1 MLPSS
6 LLAPADASPLVGRAA
21 LRLSLPRASW
31 DAADPVT
38 QQDALDAS
46 WGAITAEPGYNLGC
60 ATGDEPVRLACVM
73 QALVMLDASA
83 DGSAPTRSRLQAQG
97 VTSVTLGRGLSETYN
112 GKGSACLNPKVKQSL
127 APYRGVI
134 VR

>member
-6 LLAPADASPLVGRAA
+6 LLTPADAAPLVGRAA

-31 DAADPVT
+31 DAADDPNR
-38 QQDALDAS
+38 QDALDAA
-46 WGAITAEPGYNLGC
+46 WGAISAEPGYNLGC

-73 QALVMLDASA
+73 QALVMLDAAA
-83 DGSAPTRSRLQAQG
+83 DGSTATRARLQAQG
-97 VTSVTLGRGLSETYN
+97 VSSVQMGKLSESYKGN
-112 GKGSACLNPKVKQSL
+112 GGACLHPQVKQIL
-127 APYRGVI
+127 APYRGVT